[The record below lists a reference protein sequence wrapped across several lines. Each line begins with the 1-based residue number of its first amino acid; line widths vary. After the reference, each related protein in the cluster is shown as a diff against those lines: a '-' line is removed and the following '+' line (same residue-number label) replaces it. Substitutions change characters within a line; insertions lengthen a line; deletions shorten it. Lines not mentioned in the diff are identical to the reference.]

1 MPVSSHGRQSVPGVV
16 SAPVGFRPGAHTT
29 FERTDSLG
37 IFYFVYGGEPD
48 SSTGKPRVSARYFFC
63 LGQKATARTEPK
75 LLAVAGGPS
84 VANDEIP
91 LAAFEPGEYRLVVQV
106 KDEIAVTTL
115 ERRSSF
121 RVGP

>member
-1 MPVSSHGRQSVPGVV
+1 MPVSSLDANPFPGSFRRP
-16 SAPVGFRPGAHTT
+16 SAFGQEPPNT

-63 LGQKATARTEPK
+63 LGQKATARTEPR

-84 VANDEIP
+84 VASDEIP

-106 KDEIAVTTL
+106 KDEIAGTTL

-121 RVGP
+121 RVVP